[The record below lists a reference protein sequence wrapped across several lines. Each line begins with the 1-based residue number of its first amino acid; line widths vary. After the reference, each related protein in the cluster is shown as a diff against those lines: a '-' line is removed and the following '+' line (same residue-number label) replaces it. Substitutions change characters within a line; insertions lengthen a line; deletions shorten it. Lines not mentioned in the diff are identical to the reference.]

1 MVEAMLFTNTILTI
15 HFSHSLFSLL
25 SLYSL
30 SFFLF
35 KVVLGFQLVILFAGG
50 LALVT
55 SACGYRVALRMYPH
69 TAAVSR

>member
-1 MVEAMLFTNTILTI
+1 
-15 HFSHSLFSLL
+15 
-25 SLYSL
+25 
-30 SFFLF
+30 
-35 KVVLGFQLVILFAGG
+35 VILFAGG